1 MLILL
6 LAPSFLWAS
15 PYGIIAYAE
24 GGSFAR
30 IRDGV
35 TEVFSASDGAVFG
48 MEVRPGDMYQ
58 TRSGCFL
65 ELAIYPGAASVQIA
79 ENTSFKC
86 DQDISASK
94 PGGELY
100 YGRVRAKVVKLS
112 GKAPYRISSPSLVA
126 GVRGTEFGL
135 DVIATRGE
143 RNLHRVFCLE
153 GSVLVG
159 DLSGSV
165 LNTVIIGKNEM
176 VERLAD
182 SGASQ
187 EQSPQLEKIPVRAE
201 VLDFWQGHEY
211 SGVDPILIALDTPIS
226 YTEGSLTITRR
237 VWPKGGE
244 SFFYR
249 QNLPLVRGMSSLLI
263 TVGTISCVA
272 ASGWYTEKDPDARF
286 IDPAYSAGLI
296 MIGSGT
302 VVTLLSLF
310 AE

>member
-35 TEVFSASDGAVFG
+35 TEVFNSSDGAVFG

-100 YGRVRAKVVKLS
+100 YG
-112 GKAPYRISSPSLVA
+112 
-126 GVRGTEFGL
+126 
-135 DVIATRGE
+135 
-143 RNLHRVFCLE
+143 
-153 GSVLVG
+153 
-159 DLSGSV
+159 
-165 LNTVIIGKNEM
+165 
-176 VERLAD
+176 
-182 SGASQ
+182 
-187 EQSPQLEKIPVRAE
+187 
-201 VLDFWQGHEY
+201 
-211 SGVDPILIALDTPIS
+211 
-226 YTEGSLTITRR
+226 R

-302 VVTLLSLF
+302 VLTLLSLF
-310 AE
+310 AD